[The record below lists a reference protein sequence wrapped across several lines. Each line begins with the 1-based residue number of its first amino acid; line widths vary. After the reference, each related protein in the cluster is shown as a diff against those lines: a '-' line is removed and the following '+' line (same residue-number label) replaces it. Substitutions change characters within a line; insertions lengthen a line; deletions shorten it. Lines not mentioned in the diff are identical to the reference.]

1 MKIVR
6 LPIQIIPIDED
17 GFHMIVKGEIN
28 GLQATLL
35 IDTGA
40 SRTVFDRSWIE
51 KVMPASGVTDNE
63 KLSVGLGT
71 NSMPS
76 IVTVIDLISFGH
88 LKIKNY
94 QAVALD
100 LSHVLESYSK
110 LGLPRVDGILGGDL
124 LYQYRAVVDYG
135 KSILTLNPHKRR
147 ARKS

>member
-1 MKIVR
+1 MKLVR
-6 LPIQIIPIDED
+6 VPIQIIAIEDD
-17 GFHMIVKGEIN
+17 GFHLLVNGTIN
-28 GLQATLL
+28 GKDCCLL

-40 SRTVFDRSWIE
+40 SRTVFDRSWME
-51 KVMPASGVTDNE
+51 ALNPAAGVAENE

-76 IVTVIDLISFGH
+76 IVTVIESISFDR
-88 LKIKNY
+88 LEVKNY
-94 QAVALD
+94 EAVALD

-110 LGLPRVDGILGGDL
+110 LGLPKVDGILGGDL

>member
-1 MKIVR
+1 
-6 LPIQIIPIDED
+6 
-17 GFHMIVKGEIN
+17 
-28 GLQATLL
+28 
-35 IDTGA
+35 
-40 SRTVFDRSWIE
+40 
-51 KVMPASGVTDNE
+51 MPASGVAENE

-135 KSILTLNPHKRR
+135 KSILTLNPQKRR